1 MFTWRDT
8 SCNHKHRTTSIRS
21 NHGILRAH
29 SCPLDCEH
37 RGVHEG
43 SPVPLCSYRAPVSGV
58 TALNIP
64 CVGPSHSH
72 ALFHLLLKMI
82 IPSESQTLK
91 SLSCEKKLS
100 CLTSLHI
107 RMFSPFWWETSHL
120 STRNSAQKKL
130 ISGRKTINKGPNET
144 KFQALYLFHGNDL
157 GVATS
162 CSATYR
168 AGQGWGLRLSVFLHH
183 LQIK

>member
-8 SCNHKHRTTSIRS
+8 SCNHKPRTTSIRS

-37 RGVHEG
+37 RGVHKD
-43 SPVPLCSYRAPVSGV
+43 SPVPVCSYHALVSGV
-58 TALNIP
+58 TALNTP

-72 ALFHLLLKMI
+72 ALFHLLLKNYY
-82 IPSESQTLK
+82 SQWKPDLEVLVTW
-91 SLSCEKKLS
+91 KKLS

-107 RMFSPFWWETSHL
+107 KMFSPFWLKRSHL
-120 STRNSAQKKL
+120 STKNSAQKKL
-130 ISGRKTINKGPNET
+130 ISVRKTINKGPNET